1 MYFANADELPER
13 TRGENRD
20 LFHDSEMARTPVSSG
35 ARRFSE
41 GTCLI
46 RELSEIFWVADRFR
60 DHESP
65 GMRDQLDCN
74 KR

>member
-41 GTCLI
+41 GTYLI
-46 RELSEIFWVADRFR
+46 RELSKSSG
-60 DHESP
+60 SP
-65 GMRDQLDCN
+65 IDFAIMRARACEN